1 MLKIIQLS
9 PTNLEDQ
16 PVEFKKVWTA
26 SAEGFLITTMS
37 QNDNSDDG
45 VIERKAKYYQETN
58 LNLFLFYFF
67 AFINGHT
74 KFGLLYMYDH
84 IYNLT

>member
-58 LNLFLFYFF
+58 LNLFLFYFLPLSMV
-67 AFINGHT
+67 T
-74 KFGLLYMYDH
+74 L
-84 IYNLT
+84 NLVYFTCMITSII